1 MQTIIFD
8 LTHRLMTKQL
18 LVFNNS
24 RILPGASGKKNLE
37 RPPQSPRKLPP
48 FGPFPPSGIS
58 NALRWDVDIFWNYT
72 IIIFK
77 IKEFLPTG
85 QFLMGRSFSS

>member
-1 MQTIIFD
+1 MKPTKCPAKKKGKKRQKRGD
-8 LTHRLMTKQL
+8 THD
-18 LVFNNS
+18 
-24 RILPGASGKKNLE
+24 SGKKNLE

-58 NALRWDVDIFWNYT
+58 NALRWDVGIFWNYT

>member
-18 LVFNNS
+18 LVSNNS

-37 RPPQSPRKLPP
+37 RLPESPRKLPP